1 VGAAHHLTDS
11 NKWDAFVERQGG
23 HLLQTAAWGR
33 LKAAFGWDYRIVSLD
48 EGSAIRAGA
57 LLLFRRLPLGLGT
70 IAYVPRG
77 PVVDWEDGETVEALQ
92 AALDDAA
99 QERRAIMLKIEPA
112 GWEGEFDPGPLPGLG
127 YQRSSQTIQ
136 PPRTIMLDISGSE
149 DDILA
154 KMNQGTRRKIRL
166 ASRRCVVIR
175 EGEVGDLASFHR
187 LTRVTGARNEF
198 GTHTLPYYQK
208 AFELFRPGGH
218 AALLMASYE
227 GRDLGGL
234 MAFAWGDTA
243 WYLYGASS
251 NEERD
256 RMPNHALQW
265 AAIRWARERGCM
277 VYDLWGVPDFDEAA
291 LEAGFQSR
299 RGGLWGVYGFK
310 RGFGG
315 RVVRTVG
322 AWDKVYRPTAYA
334 LYTTATRLR
343 AAASRQD

>member
-1 VGAAHHLTDS
+1 VRAAHNLA
-11 NKWDAFVERQGG
+11 NVNQWDAFVERRGG
-23 HLLQTAAWGR
+23 HLLQTAAWGQ
-33 LKAAFGWDYRIVSLD
+33 LKAAFGWDYRIVTLAGD
-48 EGSAIRAGA
+48 GAIKAGA

-77 PVVDWEDGETVEALQ
+77 PVVDWTDGEAVEALQ

-112 GWEGEFDPGPLPGLG
+112 GWEADFNPDLLPGQG
-127 YQRSSQTIQ
+127 YRRAFQTIQ
-136 PPRTIMLDISGSE
+136 PPRTILLDISGSE

-166 ASRRCVVIR
+166 ADRRGVAIR
-175 EGEVGDLASFHR
+175 EGEAGDLTSFHR

-208 AFELFRPGGH
+208 TFELFRPGGH
-218 AALLMASYE
+218 VALLMASYE

-234 MAFAWGDTA
+234 MVFALGDTA

-265 AAIRWARERGCM
+265 AAIRWARERGCT
-277 VYDLWGVPDFDEAA
+277 VYDLWGVPDIDEAA

-299 RGGLWGVYGFK
+299 HDGLWGVYGFK

-315 RVVRTVG
+315 RVVRSVG
-322 AWDKVYRPTAYA
+322 AWDKVYHPAAYA
-334 LYTTATRLR
+334 LYTAAARLR
-343 AAASRQD
+343 AAASHQE